1 MADSKS
7 KMDLPQTPRL
17 VSMSRKALWLFLAA
31 GLAWG
36 IPYFFIRIA
45 VEDFSTYSI
54 VLFRVLIGAAVLVP
68 LALKQGA
75 LGMALKHWPW
85 VLGFALLEMVGPWWL
100 ITESGR
106 HLPSGLIGLLIA
118 TVPFFAVLL
127 ASFLGDKSVWH
138 PKTIMGLLMGFAG
151 VVALVGIDSLGGIID
166 PLWVGAVI
174 LASVG
179 YAIAPAMIAHKIGFV
194 PTAGVISLSMVIV
207 GVIYAIPAA
216 LSLPAE
222 IAAGPSIE
230 SWIAVVIL
238 GVVCS
243 AIAFILFFALIK
255 EIGAARATLI
265 TYLNT
270 LVALILGVVFL
281 NEPITTGL
289 IVGVPLILVG
299 SWFAGR
305 RHEFKTKKVKSP
317 STGSSSSVP
326 LGTDTSELDVLPKG

>member
-1 MADSKS
+1 
-7 KMDLPQTPRL
+7 
-17 VSMSRKALWLFLAA
+17 MSRKALWLFLAA

-75 LGMALKHWPW
+75 LKLAIKHWPW
-85 VLGFALLEMVGPWWL
+85 VLGFALLEMAGPWWL

-106 HLPSGLIGLLIA
+106 HLSSGLIGLLIA

-151 VVALVGIDSLGGIID
+151 VVALVGIDSFGGLID

-174 LASVG
+174 LAAFG
-179 YAIAPAMIAHKIGFV
+179 YAVAPAMVAQKIGFV

-207 GVIYAIPAA
+207 GIIYAVPAA

-222 IAAGPSIE
+222 IAAGPAIE
-230 SWIAVVIL
+230 SWIALVIL

-243 AIAFILFFALIK
+243 AIAFIIFFALIK
-255 EIGAARATLI
+255 EVGAARATLI

-270 LVALILGVVFL
+270 LVALVLGVVFL
-281 NEPITTGL
+281 NEPITAGL
-289 IVGVPLILVG
+289 LVGFPLILIG
-299 SWFAGR
+299 SWFAGK
-305 RHEFKTKKVKSP
+305 RHEVKPKKGKRSKK
-317 STGSSSSVP
+317 GSKGASGVS
-326 LGTDTSELDVLPKG
+326 TDTTELDVLPKG

>member
-1 MADSKS
+1 
-7 KMDLPQTPRL
+7 
-17 VSMSRKALWLFLAA
+17 MSRKALWLFLAA

-54 VLFRVLIGAAVLVP
+54 VLFRVLIGALVLVP

-75 LGMALKHWPW
+75 LMLALKHWPW
-85 VLGFALLEMVGPWWL
+85 ILVFALLEMAGPWWL

-106 HLPSGLIGLLIA
+106 HLSSGLIGLLIA

-127 ASFLGDKSVWH
+127 ASIMGDKSVFH
-138 PKTIMGLLMGFAG
+138 PKTIAGLLMGFAG
-151 VVALVGIDSLGGIID
+151 VIALVGIDSFSGLID

-179 YAIAPAMIAHKIGFV
+179 YAVAPALIAQKIGFV

-207 GVIYAIPAA
+207 GIIYAVPAA
-216 LSLPAE
+216 LVLPAE
-222 IAAGPSIE
+222 IAAGPAIE
-230 SWIAVVIL
+230 SWIALVIL

-243 AIAFILFFALIK
+243 AIAFIIFFALIK
-255 EIGAARATLI
+255 EVGAARATLI

-270 LVALILGVVFL
+270 LVALVLGVVFL

-289 IVGVPLILVG
+289 LIGFPLILIG
-299 SWFAGR
+299 SWFAGK
-305 RHEFKTKKVKSP
+305 RHEVRPKKGKGKKGTANTV
-317 STGSSSSVP
+317 STE
-326 LGTDTSELDVLPKG
+326 TTELDVLPKG

>member
-1 MADSKS
+1 
-7 KMDLPQTPRL
+7 
-17 VSMSRKALWLFLAA
+17 MSRKALWLFLAA

-75 LGMALKHWPW
+75 LKLALKHWRW
-85 VLGFALLEMVGPWWL
+85 VLVFALLEMAGPWWL

-106 HLPSGLIGLLIA
+106 HLSSGLIGLLIA
-118 TVPFFAVLL
+118 TVPFFAVLF
-127 ASFLGDKSVWH
+127 ANFMGDKSVRH
-138 PKTIMGLLMGFAG
+138 PKTIMGLLLGFAG
-151 VVALVGIDSLGGIID
+151 VVALVGVDSFGGLID

-174 LASVG
+174 LAAVG
-179 YAIAPAMIAHKIGFV
+179 YALAPALIASKIGFV

-207 GVIYAIPAA
+207 GVIYAVPAA
-216 LSLPAE
+216 LTLPAE
-222 IAAGPSIE
+222 IAAGPAIE
-230 SWIAVVIL
+230 SWIALLVL
-238 GVVCS
+238 GVICS
-243 AIAFILFFALIK
+243 AVAFIIFFALIK
-255 EIGAARATLI
+255 EVGAARATLL

-289 IVGVPLILVG
+289 LIGFPLILVG
-299 SWFAGR
+299 SWFAGK
-305 RHEFKTKKVKSP
+305 RHEVKPKRGKASAGKAGKA
-317 STGSSSSVP
+317 SDVS
-326 LGTDTSELDVLPKG
+326 TDTTELDILPKG

>member
-1 MADSKS
+1 MA
-7 KMDLPQTPRL
+7 
-17 VSMSRKALWLFLAA
+17 
-31 GLAWG
+31 
-36 IPYFFIRIA
+36 
-45 VEDFSTYSI
+45 
-54 VLFRVLIGAAVLVP
+54 
-68 LALKQGA
+68 
-75 LGMALKHWPW
+75 
-85 VLGFALLEMVGPWWL
+85 GPWWL

-151 VVALVGIDSLGGIID
+151 VVALVGIDSFGGLID

-216 LSLPAE
+216 VSLPAE
-222 IAAGPSIE
+222 IAAGPAIE
-230 SWIAVVIL
+230 SWIAVLVL
-238 GVVCS
+238 GVICS

-255 EIGAARATLI
+255 EIGPARATLI

-270 LVALILGVVFL
+270 LVALVLGVVFL
-281 NEPITTGL
+281 SEPITTGL
-289 IVGVPLILVG
+289 LIGFPLILIG
-299 SWFAGR
+299 SWFAGK
-305 RHEFKTKKVKSP
+305 RHEVKPKKLKGKAKKNSDAQVSV
-317 STGSSSSVP
+317 STE
-326 LGTDTSELDVLPKG
+326 TSELDVLPKG

>member
-1 MADSKS
+1 
-7 KMDLPQTPRL
+7 
-17 VSMSRKALWLFLAA
+17 MSRKALWLFLAA

-75 LGMALKHWPW
+75 LLLALKHWPW
-85 VLGFALLEMVGPWWL
+85 VLGFALLEMAGPWWL

-106 HLPSGLIGLLIA
+106 HLSSGLIGLLIA

-151 VVALVGIDSLGGIID
+151 VVALVGIDSFGGLID

-174 LASVG
+174 LAAFG
-179 YAIAPAMIAHKIGFV
+179 YAVAPAMVAQKIGFV

-207 GVIYAIPAA
+207 GIIYAVPAA

-222 IAAGPSIE
+222 IAAAPAIE
-230 SWIAVVIL
+230 SWIALVVL

-243 AIAFILFFALIK
+243 AIAFIIFFALIK
-255 EIGAARATLI
+255 EVGAARATLI

-270 LVALILGVVFL
+270 LVALVLGVVFL
-281 NEPITTGL
+281 NEPITAGL
-289 IVGVPLILVG
+289 LVGFPLILIG
-299 SWFAGR
+299 SWFAGK
-305 RHEFKTKKVKSP
+305 RHEVRPKKGKVSKKRSKGV
-317 STGSSSSVP
+317 SGVS
-326 LGTDTSELDVLPKG
+326 TDTTELDVLPKG

>member
-1 MADSKS
+1 
-7 KMDLPQTPRL
+7 
-17 VSMSRKALWLFLAA
+17 MSRKALLLFLAA

-54 VLFRVLIGAAVLVP
+54 VLFRVLIGALFLIP

-75 LGMALKHWPW
+75 LMIALKHWPW
-85 VLGFALLEMVGPWWL
+85 ILAFALLEMVGPWWF

-106 HLPSGLIGLLIA
+106 HLSSGLIGLLVA

-127 ASFLGDKSVWH
+127 ASFMGDKSVWH
-138 PKTIMGLLMGFAG
+138 PKTIMGLLMGFSG
-151 VVALVGIDSLGGIID
+151 VIALIGIDSFSGLVD

-174 LASVG
+174 LAAVG
-179 YAIAPAMIAHKIGFV
+179 YAIAPALISEKIGFV

-216 LSLPAE
+216 FTLPAE
-222 IAAGPSIE
+222 IAAGPAIE
-230 SWIAVVIL
+230 SWIAILIL
-238 GVVCS
+238 GVVCT
-243 AIAFILFFALIK
+243 AVAFIIFFALIK
-255 EIGAARATLI
+255 EIGPARATLI

-270 LVALILGVVFL
+270 LVALVLGVVFL

-289 IVGVPLILVG
+289 IIGFPLILLG
-299 SWFAGR
+299 SWFAGK
-305 RHEFKTKKVKSP
+305 RHEVKPKKGK
-317 STGSSSSVP
+317 GSKKASVVS
-326 LGTDTSELDVLPKG
+326 TDTTELDVLPKG

>member
-1 MADSKS
+1 
-7 KMDLPQTPRL
+7 
-17 VSMSRKALWLFLAA
+17 MSRKALWLFLAA

-54 VLFRVLIGAAVLVP
+54 VLFRVLIGALVLVP

-75 LGMALKHWPW
+75 LMLALKHWPW
-85 VLGFALLEMVGPWWL
+85 ILVFALLEMAGPWWL

-106 HLPSGLIGLLIA
+106 HLSSGLIGLLIA

-127 ASFLGDKSVWH
+127 ASIMGDKSVFH
-138 PKTIMGLLMGFAG
+138 PKTIAGLLMGFAG
-151 VVALVGIDSLGGIID
+151 VIALVGIDSFSGLID

-179 YAIAPAMIAHKIGFV
+179 YAVAPALIAQKIGFV

-207 GVIYAIPAA
+207 GIIYAVPAA
-216 LSLPAE
+216 LVLPAE
-222 IAAGPSIE
+222 IAASPAIE
-230 SWIAVVIL
+230 SWIALVIL

-243 AIAFILFFALIK
+243 AIAFIIFFALIK
-255 EIGAARATLI
+255 EVGAARATLI

-270 LVALILGVVFL
+270 LVALVLGVVFL

-289 IVGVPLILVG
+289 LVGFPLILIG
-299 SWFAGR
+299 SWFAGK
-305 RHEFKTKKVKSP
+305 RHEVKPKKGK
-317 STGSSSSVP
+317 GKKLAASSVS
-326 LGTDTSELDVLPKG
+326 TETSELDVLPKG

>member
-1 MADSKS
+1 
-7 KMDLPQTPRL
+7 
-17 VSMSRKALWLFLAA
+17 MSRKALWLFLAA

-75 LGMALKHWPW
+75 LKLAIKHWPW
-85 VLGFALLEMVGPWWL
+85 VLGFALLEMAGPWWL

-106 HLPSGLIGLLIA
+106 HLSSGLIGLLIA

-151 VVALVGIDSLGGIID
+151 VVALVGIDSFGGLID

-174 LASVG
+174 LAAFG
-179 YAIAPAMIAHKIGFV
+179 YAVAPAMVAQKIGFV

-207 GVIYAIPAA
+207 GIIYAVPAA

-222 IAAGPSIE
+222 IAAGPAIE
-230 SWIAVVIL
+230 SWIALVVL

-243 AIAFILFFALIK
+243 AIAFIIFFALIK
-255 EIGAARATLI
+255 EVGAARATLI

-270 LVALILGVVFL
+270 LVALVLGVVFL
-281 NEPITTGL
+281 NEPITAGL
-289 IVGVPLILVG
+289 LVGFPLILIG
-299 SWFAGR
+299 SWFAGK
-305 RHEFKTKKVKSP
+305 RHEVKPKKGK
-317 STGSSSSVP
+317 GSKKESKQVSVVS
-326 LGTDTSELDVLPKG
+326 TDTTELDVLPKG

>member
-1 MADSKS
+1 
-7 KMDLPQTPRL
+7 
-17 VSMSRKALWLFLAA
+17 MSRKALWLFLAA

-54 VLFRVLIGAAVLVP
+54 VLFRVLIGALVLVP

-75 LGMALKHWPW
+75 LMLALKHWPW
-85 VLGFALLEMVGPWWL
+85 ILVFALLEMAGPWWL

-106 HLPSGLIGLLIA
+106 HLSSGLIGLLIA

-127 ASFLGDKSVWH
+127 ASIMGDKSVFH
-138 PKTIMGLLMGFAG
+138 PKTIAGLLMGFAG
-151 VVALVGIDSLGGIID
+151 VIALVGIDSFSGLID

-179 YAIAPAMIAHKIGFV
+179 YAVAPALIAQKIGFV

-207 GVIYAIPAA
+207 GIIYAVPAA
-216 LSLPAE
+216 LVLPAE
-222 IAAGPSIE
+222 IAASPAIE
-230 SWIAVVIL
+230 SWIALVIL

-243 AIAFILFFALIK
+243 AIAFIIFFALIK
-255 EIGAARATLI
+255 EVGAARATLI

-270 LVALILGVVFL
+270 LVALVLGVVFL

-289 IVGVPLILVG
+289 LVGFPLILIG
-299 SWFAGR
+299 SWFAGK
-305 RHEFKTKKVKSP
+305 RHEVKAKKGKGKKP
-317 STGSSSSVP
+317 SANSVS
-326 LGTDTSELDVLPKG
+326 TETTELDVLPKD

>member
-1 MADSKS
+1 
-7 KMDLPQTPRL
+7 
-17 VSMSRKALWLFLAA
+17 MSRKALWLFLAA

-54 VLFRVLIGAAVLVP
+54 VLFRVLIGALVLVP

-75 LGMALKHWPW
+75 LMLALKHWPW
-85 VLGFALLEMVGPWWL
+85 ILVFALLEMAGPWWL

-106 HLPSGLIGLLIA
+106 HLSSGLIGLLIA

-127 ASFLGDKSVWH
+127 ASIMGDKSVFH
-138 PKTIMGLLMGFAG
+138 PKTIAGLLMGFAG
-151 VVALVGIDSLGGIID
+151 VIALVGIDSFSGLID

-179 YAIAPAMIAHKIGFV
+179 YAVAPALIAQKIGFV

-207 GVIYAIPAA
+207 GIIYAVPAA
-216 LSLPAE
+216 LVLPAE
-222 IAAGPSIE
+222 IAASPAIE
-230 SWIAVVIL
+230 SWIALVIL

-243 AIAFILFFALIK
+243 AIAFIIFFALIK
-255 EIGAARATLI
+255 EVGAARATLI

-270 LVALILGVVFL
+270 LVALVLGVVFL

-289 IVGVPLILVG
+289 LIGFPLILIG
-299 SWFAGR
+299 SWFAGK
-305 RHEFKTKKVKSP
+305 RHEVKAKKGKGKKGTANTV
-317 STGSSSSVP
+317 STE
-326 LGTDTSELDVLPKG
+326 TTELDVLPKG

>member
-1 MADSKS
+1 
-7 KMDLPQTPRL
+7 
-17 VSMSRKALWLFLAA
+17 
-31 GLAWG
+31 
-36 IPYFFIRIA
+36 
-45 VEDFSTYSI
+45 
-54 VLFRVLIGAAVLVP
+54 
-68 LALKQGA
+68 
-75 LGMALKHWPW
+75 
-85 VLGFALLEMVGPWWL
+85 LLEMVGPWWL

-106 HLPSGLIGLLIA
+106 HLSSGLIGLLIA
-118 TVPFFAVLL
+118 TVPFFALLL

-138 PKTIMGLLMGFAG
+138 PKTILGLLMGFAG
-151 VVALVGIDSLGGIID
+151 VVALVGIDSLGGLVD
-166 PLWVGAVI
+166 PIWVGAVI

-194 PTAGVISLSMVIV
+194 PTAGVVSLSMVIV

-216 LSLPAE
+216 VSLPAE
-222 IAAGPSIE
+222 IAAGPAIE
-230 SWIAVVIL
+230 SWIAIAVL

-243 AIAFILFFALIK
+243 AVAFILFFALIK

-270 LVALILGVVFL
+270 LVALVLGVVFL

-305 RHEFKTKKVKSP
+305 RHEVKPKKVKTAG
-317 STGSSSSVP
+317 TGKARSVP
-326 LGTDTSELDVLPKG
+326 IGTDTSELDVLPKG

>member
-1 MADSKS
+1 
-7 KMDLPQTPRL
+7 
-17 VSMSRKALWLFLAA
+17 MSRKALLLFLAA
-31 GLAWG
+31 GFAWG

-54 VLFRVLIGAAVLVP
+54 VLFRVLIGALVLVP

-75 LGMALKHWPW
+75 LLLALKHWPW
-85 VLGFALLEMVGPWWL
+85 VLGFALLEMAGPWWL

-106 HLPSGLIGLLIA
+106 HLSSGLIGLLIA

-138 PKTIMGLLMGFAG
+138 PKTIGGLLMGFAG
-151 VVALVGIDSLGGIID
+151 VVALVGIDSFSGLID
-166 PLWVGAVI
+166 PVWVGAVI

-179 YAIAPAMIAHKIGFV
+179 YAVAPAMIAQKIGFV

-216 LSLPAE
+216 ISLPAE
-222 IAAGPSIE
+222 IAAGPAIE
-230 SWIAVVIL
+230 SWIAVLIL

-243 AIAFILFFALIK
+243 AIAFILFFALIR
-255 EIGAARATLI
+255 EVGAARATLI

-270 LVALILGVVFL
+270 LVALVLGVVFL

-289 IVGVPLILVG
+289 LVGFPLILIG
-299 SWFAGR
+299 SWFAGK
-305 RHEFKTKKVKSP
+305 RHEVKPKKAKGAKSP
-317 STGSSSSVP
+317 GKSGSVVS
-326 LGTDTSELDVLPKG
+326 TDTSELDVLPKG

>member
-1 MADSKS
+1 
-7 KMDLPQTPRL
+7 
-17 VSMSRKALWLFLAA
+17 MSRKALWLFLAA

-54 VLFRVLIGAAVLVP
+54 VLFRVLIGALVLVP

-75 LGMALKHWPW
+75 LKLALKHWPW
-85 VLGFALLEMVGPWWL
+85 ILGFALLEMAGPWWL

-106 HLPSGLIGLLIA
+106 HLSSGLIGLLIA
-118 TVPFFAVLL
+118 TVPLFAVLL

-138 PKTIMGLLMGFAG
+138 PKTIMGLLMGFVG
-151 VVALVGIDSLGGIID
+151 VVALVGIDSFSGLID

-174 LASVG
+174 LASLG
-179 YAIAPAMIAHKIGFV
+179 YAIAPAMVAQKIGFV

-207 GVIYAIPAA
+207 GIIYAVPAA
-216 LSLPAE
+216 LVLPAE
-222 IAAGPSIE
+222 IAASPAIE
-230 SWIAVVIL
+230 SWIALVVL

-243 AIAFILFFALIK
+243 AVAFIIFFALIK
-255 EIGAARATLI
+255 EVGAARATLI

-270 LVALILGVVFL
+270 LVALVLGVVFL

-289 IVGVPLILVG
+289 LVGFPLILIG
-299 SWFAGR
+299 SWFAGK
-305 RHEFKTKKVKSP
+305 RHEVKPKKGKGKKP
-317 STGSSSSVP
+317 AASSVS
-326 LGTDTSELDVLPKG
+326 TETSELDVLPKG

>member
-1 MADSKS
+1 M
-7 KMDLPQTPRL
+7 
-17 VSMSRKALWLFLAA
+17 FLAA

-36 IPYFFIRIA
+36 IPYFMIRIA

-75 LGMALKHWPW
+75 LLLALKHWPW
-85 VLGFALLEMVGPWWL
+85 VLGFALLEMAGPWWL

-106 HLPSGLIGLLIA
+106 HLSSGLIGLLIA

-138 PKTIMGLLMGFAG
+138 PKTLAGLLMGFAG
-151 VVALVGIDSLGGIID
+151 VVALVGIDSFGGLID

-179 YAIAPAMIAHKIGFV
+179 YAIAPAMIANKIGFV
-194 PTAGVISLSMVIV
+194 PTAGVVSLSMVIV

-216 LSLPAE
+216 FTLPAE
-222 IAAGPSIE
+222 IAAGPAVE
-230 SWIAVVIL
+230 SWMALIVL
-238 GVVCS
+238 GVICS
-243 AIAFILFFALIK
+243 AVAFILFFALIK
-255 EIGAARATLI
+255 EIGPARATLI

-270 LVALILGVVFL
+270 LVALVLGVVFL

-305 RHEFKTKKVKSP
+305 RHEVKPKKTKTSKKAK
-317 STGSSSSVP
+317 TGSFAV
-326 LGTDTSELDVLPKG
+326 GTDTTELDVLPKG

>member
-1 MADSKS
+1 
-7 KMDLPQTPRL
+7 
-17 VSMSRKALWLFLAA
+17 MSRKALWLFLAA

-54 VLFRVLIGAAVLVP
+54 VFFRVLIGALVLVP
-68 LALKQGA
+68 LAVKQGA
-75 LGMALKHWPW
+75 LLLAIKHWPW

-106 HLPSGLIGLLIA
+106 HLSSGLIGLLIA
-118 TVPFFAVLL
+118 TVPFFAVVI

-138 PKTIMGLLMGFAG
+138 PKTIFGLLLGFGG
-151 VVALVGIDSLGGIID
+151 VIALVGVDSFGGLID
-166 PLWVGAVI
+166 PLWVGATI
-174 LASVG
+174 LAAVG

-207 GVIYAIPAA
+207 GIIYAVPAL

-222 IAAGPSIE
+222 LAAGPAIE
-230 SWIAVVIL
+230 SWIAVLML
-238 GVVCS
+238 GVICS
-243 AIAFILFFALIK
+243 AVAFVIFFALIK
-255 EIGAARATLI
+255 EIGPARATLI

-270 LVALILGVVFL
+270 LVALVLGVVFL

-289 IVGVPLILVG
+289 IVGVPLILIG

-305 RHEFKTKKVKSP
+305 RHEVRPKKIRGKTPPV
-317 STGSSSSVP
+317 SS
-326 LGTDTSELDVLPKG
+326 DTSELDVLPKG